1 MNEEEAKA
9 QAKELYEAGEIEVN
23 GRIYKLLK
31 MRHEKRL
38 EVFAFYSNV
47 GKSVASGDFS
57 SFVSPQFK
65 HVQKVMFES
74 ITFDGVQ
81 LSKMKDHWEEYPE
94 DFLQVVG
101 TSMGVMSYP
110 FIRGAGTN
118 SQSHAG
124 KPRKTTSKKPM

>member
-23 GRIYKLLK
+23 GRIYELLK

-47 GKSVASGDFS
+47 GKSVATGDFS

-65 HVQKVMFES
+65 HVQKVMFEA
-74 ITFDGVQ
+74 IMFDGVQ

-101 TSMGVMSYP
+101 TAMGVMSYP
-110 FIRGAGTN
+110 FIRGASTG
-118 SQSHAG
+118 SQSRG
-124 KPRKTTSKKPM
+124 VKRQKTTSKKPM